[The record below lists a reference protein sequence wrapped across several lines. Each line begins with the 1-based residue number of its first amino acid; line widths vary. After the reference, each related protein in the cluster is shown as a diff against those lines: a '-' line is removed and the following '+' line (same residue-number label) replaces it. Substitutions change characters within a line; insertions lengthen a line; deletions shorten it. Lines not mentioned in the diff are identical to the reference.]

1 MVVVER
7 TGEDGSVVK
16 LRTSPGNGKFR
27 FESNLVQ
34 VGDDVGRSRN
44 CSFSSLLKVTASLG
58 EYSHFYVRSAPRTIH
73 YNAIDNVFRLRCASH
88 EVGFD
93 QEGTL
98 KIF

>member
-34 VGDDVGRSRN
+34 VGDSVGRSRN
-44 CSFSSLLKVTASLG
+44 
-58 EYSHFYVRSAPRTIH
+58 
-73 YNAIDNVFRLRCASH
+73 
-88 EVGFD
+88 
-93 QEGTL
+93 
-98 KIF
+98 